1 VTHVKYN
8 FFPDLTFSSHSL
20 FINLNNECSVLVT
33 VTIFVCTWTLKLSF
47 RFSQTLSYHTH
58 VFDFMIMLLSRIII
72 WLSVV
77 LWLSK
82 CINSDF
88 ESSNCTAFF
97 FAHVK
102 AIFAAFFSVFTF
114 LSIFFFFTVPRIKSR
129 SRASQPIHFSP
140 ASTIEPSNSAGE
152 LQYLG

>member
-1 VTHVKYN
+1 MHVRYN
-8 FFPDLTFSSHSL
+8 CFSNLTFSFHSL
-20 FINLNNECSVLVT
+20 FINLNNECSILVT
-33 VTIFVCTWTLKLSF
+33 VAIFVCTWTLKLSF
-47 RFSQTLSYHTH
+47 QFSQTSSHCTH

-72 WLSVV
+72 WLNVF

-102 AIFAAFFSVFTF
+102 AIFAAFSSVFTF
-114 LSIFFFFTVPRIKSR
+114 LSIFFFFTY
-129 SRASQPIHFSP
+129 
-140 ASTIEPSNSAGE
+140 SAT
-152 LQYLG
+152 LSM